1 MILKDKLLKSVAK
14 SPEMN
19 EEELEIVAY
28 GMEILFQKTFF
39 FIGAIIISLAMRSL
53 IQGIVFMVL
62 F

>member
-28 GMEILFQKTFF
+28 GMEILFQKIFF
-39 FIGAIIISLAMRSL
+39 SLE
-53 IQGIVFMVL
+53 Q
-62 F
+62 